1 MGKAEDAGCGA
12 GCHHLAGT
20 EERSYDSGMVGTQL
34 FWLMVIFFLTSAIS
48 VVTGSTSL
56 ITVPAMLQFHIEPRM
71 ALATNM
77 FALTFMS
84 VGGTLPFL
92 RSPDVGRRRLPLLI
106 ALTLL
111 GSVLGA
117 FLLLRVPTRSVPM
130 IVSVAVIGVA
140 AFSVLYRKSGMQ
152 ESAIPPSARAE
163 IAGYGLTFLLGIYG
177 GFFSGGYVTILTAVY
192 VAVFR
197 FTFVEAIA
205 TTKLMNVFSSA
216 VATGVFM
223 WHGLINYRLG
233 LVLGATMFV
242 GALVGARFAIR
253 IGNLWLRRIFLTAV
267 WALGLKALVFDVWR
281 TQVGSEATTPSR

>member
-1 MGKAEDAGCGA
+1 MAGIQI
-12 GCHHLAGT
+12 L
-20 EERSYDSGMVGTQL
+20 
-34 FWLMVIFFLTSAIS
+34 WLVIIFFLTSAIS

-56 ITVPAMLQFHIEPRM
+56 ITVPAMLQFHIEPRT

-84 VGGTLPFL
+84 IGGTLPFL
-92 RSPDVGRRRLPLLI
+92 HSRDVNRERLPLLVS
-106 ALTLL
+106 LTLL
-111 GSVLGA
+111 GSVVGA
-117 FLLLRVPTRSVPM
+117 FLLLLVPTRSVPV
-130 IVSVAVIGVA
+130 IVSVAVIAVA
-140 AFSVLYRKSGMQ
+140 AFSVVYRKSGMQ
-152 ESAIPPSARAE
+152 ESVIAPSVGAE
-163 IAGYGLTFLLGIYG
+163 IAGYALTFLLGIYV

-216 VATGVFM
+216 VATGIFM
-223 WHGLINYRLG
+223 WHGLVSYELG
-233 LVLGATMFV
+233 LILGATMFL

-267 WALGLKALVFDVWR
+267 WALGLKALIFDVLGN
-281 TQVGSEATTPSR
+281 QAGSEVVSPNR

>member
-1 MGKAEDAGCGA
+1 MTGIQ
-12 GCHHLAGT
+12 
-20 EERSYDSGMVGTQL
+20 VI
-34 FWLMVIFFLTSAIS
+34 WLVVIFFLTSAIS
-48 VVTGSTSL
+48 VITGSTSL
-56 ITVPAMLQFHIEPRM
+56 ITVPAMLQFHIEPRT

-92 RSPDVGRRRLPLLI
+92 RSPDVNLKRLPLL
-106 ALTLL
+106 AGLTLL
-111 GSVLGA
+111 GSVMGA

-130 IVSVAVIGVA
+130 IVSVAVIAVA
-140 AFSVLYRKSGMQ
+140 AFSVVYRKSGMQ
-152 ESAIPPSARAE
+152 ESAIAPSAGAE
-163 IAGYGLTFLLGIYG
+163 IAGYAMTFLLGIYG

-192 VAVFR
+192 VAIFR

-223 WHGLINYRLG
+223 WHGLVSYKLG
-233 LVLGATMFV
+233 LILGATMFL

-253 IGNLWLRRIFLTAV
+253 VGNLWLRRIFLTAV
-267 WALGLKALVFDVWR
+267 WALGLKALLFDVWGTR
-281 TQVGSEATTPSR
+281 AGSEAASPSQ

>member
-1 MGKAEDAGCGA
+1 MTGV
-12 GCHHLAGT
+12 HT
-20 EERSYDSGMVGTQL
+20 V
-34 FWLMVIFFLTSAIS
+34 WLVVIFFLTSAVS

-56 ITVPAMLQFHIEPRM
+56 ITVPAMLQFHIEPRT

-92 RSPDVGRRRLPLLI
+92 RSPDMNRERLPMLVS
-106 ALTLL
+106 LTLL
-111 GSVLGA
+111 GSVIGA

-130 IVSVAVIGVA
+130 IVSVAVIAVA
-140 AFSVLYRKSGMQ
+140 AFSVVYRKSGMQ
-152 ESAIPPSARAE
+152 ESAIAPSAGAE
-163 IAGYGLTFLLGIYG
+163 IAGYALTFLLGIYG

-216 VATGVFM
+216 ITTSVFM
-223 WHGLINYRLG
+223 WHGLVNYRLG
-233 LVLGATMFV
+233 LILGATMFV

-267 WALGLKALVFDVWR
+267 WVLGLKALVFDIFGGR
-281 TQVGSEATTPSR
+281 AGSEAASPSR

>member
-1 MGKAEDAGCGA
+1 MAAIQ
-12 GCHHLAGT
+12 
-20 EERSYDSGMVGTQL
+20 V
-34 FWLMVIFFLTSAIS
+34 FWLVVIFFLTSAVS

-56 ITVPAMLQFHIEPRM
+56 ITVPAMLQFHIEPRT

-84 VGGTLPFL
+84 IGGTLPFL
-92 RSPDVGRRRLPLLI
+92 RSPEVNRKRFPLLI

-111 GSVLGA
+111 GSVIGA

-130 IVSVAVIGVA
+130 IVSVAVIAVA
-140 AFSVLYRKSGMQ
+140 IFSVVYRRSGMH
-152 ESAIPPSARAE
+152 ESEIAPSARAE
-163 IAGYGLTFLLGIYG
+163 IAGYVLTFLLGIYG

-205 TTKLMNVFSSA
+205 TTKLMNLFSSA

-223 WHGLINYRLG
+223 WHGLVSYKLG
-233 LVLGATMFV
+233 LILGATMFF
-242 GALVGARFAIR
+242 GALLGARFAIR

-267 WALGLKALVFDVWR
+267 WALGLKALVFDVW
-281 TQVGSEATTPSR
+281 GSPTSSRAVSSGR